1 MNGMKNYLSHGGET
15 ELDNCIQVYRAKV
28 NLPGFCAWH
37 NVCSHTTNSV
47 QAILSFKRQS
57 VRVSPV
63 SRAVEFIEAR
73 KTYHRAVWTS
83 VWSIPYSA
91 ELCN

>member
-47 QAILSFKRQS
+47 QASDTELQTTIRT
-57 VRVSPV
+57 RVTCFSC
-63 SRAVEFIEAR
+63 S
-73 KTYHRAVWTS
+73 
-83 VWSIPYSA
+83 
-91 ELCN
+91 